1 MTSKLLETIDT
12 ATKEGFVIG
21 FSRYPSVNRLAIFL
35 KTPGVIDEQQMLF
48 VDTIGSEAEEERI
61 VNFIKEKAGLETYY
75 AGGWDD

>member
-1 MTSKLLETIDT
+1 MTSKILETIDN
-12 ATKEGFVIG
+12 ATKEGFIIG

-48 VDTIGSEAEEERI
+48 VDTLDSEAEEHI